1 MRLLPIDL
9 NIPFDSDDENRQ
21 QENIDEIIQDEEL
34 SQDINHARKSQVLD
48 DKTQIAIYNKL
59 LRLSVDGKL
68 KKGTISIVASQFSTY
83 VRTIQHIW
91 KQSKVCNGDVSLKM
105 KGKCG
110 RKRMHVDLTK
120 MNEIPLHKR
129 TTLASLASSLK
140 VRKSTCYK
148 LLKDGVIRRHT
159 NAIKPFLKDE
169 NKISRLQFCISMFEG
184 SSIPD
189 DPIFKGMYN
198 MVHID
203 EKWFLISKR
212 SGKYYL
218 LPEEEEPIRSCKSK
232 NFIGKVMFLVAVT
245 RPRFDENGNV
255 TFSGKIGLFPLVTQ
269 EPAKRISA
277 NRVAATMETKP
288 ISSVT
293 RQVIRRYL
301 IDKVLP
307 AIREKWPR
315 EDLRNPIYIQQDNAR
330 THINSND
337 NEFCIAA
344 KQDCCDIRLMC
355 QPPNS
360 PDLNILDLGFFNAIQ
375 ALQQQERSD
384 NIDDLIGAV
393 IKCFED
399 FSPWRSN
406 HIFLSLQLCMIE
418 IMKAKGS
425 NKYKIPHINKLMLE
439 RQGNLP
445 TQLKCDSGLVQEI
458 LNYI

>member
-1 MRLLPIDL
+1 M
-9 NIPFDSDDENRQ
+9 
-21 QENIDEIIQDEEL
+21 
-34 SQDINHARKSQVLD
+34 NHASKSQILD
-48 DKTQIAIYNKL
+48 NNTRIAIYNKL
-59 LRLSVDGKL
+59 LEISVEGQL
-68 KKGTISIVASQFSTY
+68 KRGSLSIVASQFSTS
-83 VRTIQHIW
+83 VRTIQRIW
-91 KQSKVCNGDVSLKM
+91 KQSKVNGDVSLKM
-105 KGKCG
+105 KGNCG
-110 RKRMHVDLTK
+110 RKRMHIDLTK
-120 MNEIPLHKR
+120 IKEIQLHKR

-140 VRKSTCYK
+140 VSKSTCHK
-148 LLKDGVIRRHT
+148 LLKDGAIRRHT

-169 NKISRLQFCISMFEG
+169 NKISRLQFCISMFG
-184 SSIPD
+184 SSIPH

-218 LPEEEEPIRSCKSK
+218 LPDEEEPIRSCKSK
-232 NFIGKVMFLVAVT
+232 NFIGKVMFLAAVA

-255 TFSGKIGLFPLVTQ
+255 IFSGKIGLFPLVTQ
-269 EPAKRISA
+269 EPAKRTSA
-277 NRVAATMETKP
+277 NRVAGTMETKP
-288 ISSVT
+288 ITSVN

-337 NEFCIAA
+337 DEFCIAA
-344 KQDCCDIRLMC
+344 KQDGCDIRLMC

-384 NIDDLIGAV
+384 NIDELIGAV

-399 FSPWRSN
+399 FSPVKSN

-425 NKYKIPHINKLMLE
+425 NKYKIPHINKVMLE

-445 TQLKCDSGLVQEI
+445 TQLKCDSELSET
-458 LNYI
+458 